1 MRKSDSFEALRCL
14 TKSTMP
20 PLYLYVVFAT
30 GSVRSSTKR
39 ISRPLFK
46 NAMICMRSTIVCA
59 RNSVSSKTEASGQ
72 KVTVVPVR
80 GSPVVR
86 SFGAGPTAVIFFLS
100 LPPFSNSA
108 SQCLPSRSTSRMTR
122 VERAL
127 TTEIPTPWR
136 PPETW

>member
-1 MRKSDSFEALRCL
+1 MRKSDSLDALRCL

-20 PLYLYVVFAT
+20 PLYLKVVFVT

-46 NAMICMRSTIVCA
+46 KAMICMRSTMVWA

-80 GSPVVR
+80 GSPVR
-86 SFGAGPTAVIFFLS
+86 G
-100 LPPFSNSA
+100 
-108 SQCLPSRSTSRMTR
+108 RRR
-122 VERAL
+122 RADA
-127 TTEIPTPWR
+127 
-136 PPETW
+136 